1 MQAHSLSNRAANHPH
16 LPPSFPPPPSSPQPT
31 SISAAPGLAHDA
43 GNLLAALRLYTDLLA
58 APGVLAPQ
66 HAHYAHEIRLVTDR
80 TSAWIARLLE
90 GEAVRPPKTVSAAFT
105 DGAEAL
111 RLLEPVLLQ
120 LALPHANLTLH
131 TSLGL
136 LPLPFPAEVL
146 ERITLNLVRNAVDAI
161 ASQRGRTEPGEI
173 VVALR
178 LFAGRL
184 ELIVEDNGPGLNAF
198 AAARLLQGG
207 LPCEPP
213 VSGRGLG
220 HAIVRELAH
229 QTGAAIE
236 VRGAPHCGTSITL
249 RWRADGL
256 AGGLEPN
263 QGASAAC

>member
-1 MQAHSLSNRAANHPH
+1 MQAHSLSTRAASHPQI
-16 LPPSFPPPPSSPQPT
+16 PPSFPPHPSPLQPSS
-31 SISAAPGLAHDA
+31 IAAPGLAHDA

-66 HAHYAHEIRLVTDR
+66 HAHYAREIRLVTDR

-90 GEAVRPPKTVSAAFT
+90 GEAVGAPKKASAAFT

-111 RLLEPVLLQ
+111 RQLEPVLLQ

-131 TSLGL
+131 ASLGL

-161 ASQRGRTEPGEI
+161 AGQRARTEPGEI

-178 LFAGRL
+178 LFAGRV
-184 ELIVEDNGPGLNAF
+184 ELLVEDNGPGLAAF
-198 AAARLLQGG
+198 AAARLLHGG
-207 LPCEPP
+207 LPRETREP
-213 VSGRGLG
+213 GRGLG

-236 VRGAPHCGTSITL
+236 VRGAPRRGTMIMLS
-249 RWRADGL
+249 WRADGL
-256 AGGLEPN
+256 PGVLEPK
-263 QGASAAC
+263 QGAGAAC